1 MFLSLFPCLS
11 IAQLFCS
18 LPSTCGLP
26 STFQSG
32 SHQNPK
38 PLLIQSQKDGTLHG
52 LPQSTCLSSP
62 CTHSSV
68 WKGTLVVLAVQS
80 HSHTG
85 SEDKGGAKVPF
96 SGKSKPH
103 RSQSLSKVTFLRI
116 VKGHLLLRFLL
127 PPSFHEHSA
136 LSSQCFYSPWV
147 LLLSFPLFLHQ
158 LPHVAPV

>member
-1 MFLSLFPCLS
+1 MDSQALSKEAATKTPNLYLYRVRKMEHS
-11 IAQLFCS
+11 MVY
-18 LPSTCGLP
+18 
-26 STFQSG
+26 
-32 SHQNPK
+32 PK
-38 PLLIQSQKDGTLHG
+38 
-52 LPQSTCLSSP
+52 STCLSSP
-62 CTHSSV
+62 CTRSSV

-127 PPSFHEHSA
+127 PPSFHEHSV
-136 LSSQCFYSPWV
+136 LSSQCFYSLWV